1 MILDFH
7 SVTLIIIHFA
17 IFNACVVL
25 FQIPILSEQQK
36 TVNSSFFNFVHFWK
50 KESYLN
56 RRLTNQVTLFQKT
69 SSQPHQSNIIFI
81 KSSYI
86 D

>member
-7 SVTLIIIHFA
+7 SVTIIIIHFA

-50 KESYLN
+50 K
-56 RRLTNQVTLFQKT
+56 RILFKPT
-69 SSQPHQSNIIFI
+69 IDKPGDALSKNLITASSVEYHFYKIIL
-81 KSSYI
+81 Y
-86 D
+86 